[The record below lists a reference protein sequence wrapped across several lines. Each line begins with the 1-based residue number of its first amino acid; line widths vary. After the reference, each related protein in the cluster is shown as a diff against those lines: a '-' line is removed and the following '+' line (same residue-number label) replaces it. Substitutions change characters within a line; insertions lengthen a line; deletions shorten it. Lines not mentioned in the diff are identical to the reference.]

1 MHITNKFSPVLSTA
15 FSLLILLSLCGC
27 KENKESK
34 PAETDNLRF
43 TNDVMC
49 PYTPVKNQGKSNACW
64 IYAMLATIESE
75 HIKRGDSVNL
85 SPQYVI
91 YQQLREQAAW
101 RYLSQGR
108 IAYSDRGVMP
118 MLLKLIQEHGVMP
131 YDAFHGN
138 ANIPVVRRKMYR
150 IIDECV
156 ARRTGI
162 KTMQQLVDN
171 LLQDEIAPLSPHVY
185 MFGAE
190 YTPQEFGHSVCMPDE
205 YIAMTSYQHHDFN
218 TYVDLEIPDNKRH
231 CTFYNVP
238 IDTLVNTI
246 INTLKAGYPVCW
258 EGDTS
263 EPGFSFTRGI
273 AHLKD
278 ESKPCLQADRQK
290 DFENYRTTDDHAM
303 ELVGLAHDNHGRT
316 YIVCKNSWGTAN
328 PYGGLLYMS
337 IPYLRSKTIAVVINR
352 MHTSF

>member
-1 MHITNKFSPVLSTA
+1 MHITNKLSPVLSTA
-15 FSLLILLSLCGC
+15 LLLLMVFSLHSC
-27 KENKESK
+27 NKSRPVKIE
-34 PAETDNLRF
+34 DLQF

-91 YQQLREQAAW
+91 YQQLREQASW
-101 RYLSQGR
+101 RYLAQRR
-108 IAYSDRGVMP
+108 INYSDRGVMP
-118 MLLKLIQEHGVMP
+118 MLLQLIHKYGVMP

-138 ANIPVVRRKMYR
+138 ANIPVVRRKMYQ

-156 ARRTGI
+156 AQRTGI
-162 KTMQQLVDN
+162 KTMLQRVDN
-171 LLQDEIAPLSPHVY
+171 LLQDEIAPLPPHVY

-190 YTPQEFGHSVCMPDE
+190 YTPQEFAHSVCMPDE
-205 YIAMTSYQHHDFN
+205 YMAITSYQHHDFN
-218 TYVDLEIPDNKRH
+218 TYIDLEIPDNKRH

-238 IDTLVNTI
+238 IDTLVNTV

-263 EPGFSFTRGI
+263 EKGFSFKRGV
-273 AHLKD
+273 ALLTD
-278 ESKPCLQADRQK
+278 EKSLCSQADRQH
-290 DFENYRTTDDHAM
+290 DFEQYRTTDDHAM
-303 ELVGLAHDNHGRT
+303 ELVGLAHDNHGRP
-316 YIVCKNSWGTAN
+316 YVVCKNSWGTTN
-328 PYGGLLYMS
+328 RYGGLIYMS

-352 MHTSF
+352 MHTSL